1 MYLLFKP
8 SRKLKTKEQKQA
20 EIFENYKEEMRLE
33 LEGLEGENLKNK
45 KMILL
50 KKIAEELNRNLFFD
64 ENETRKLIKKLI
76 DGK

>member
-20 EIFENYKEEMRLE
+20 EIFEQYQEQMRSE
-33 LEGLEGENLKNK
+33 LDGLSGESRKNK
-45 KMILL
+45 KMLVL
-50 KKIAEELNRNLFFD
+50 KQMADELNRNLFFD
-64 ENETRKLIKKLI
+64 KEETRHMIKKLI